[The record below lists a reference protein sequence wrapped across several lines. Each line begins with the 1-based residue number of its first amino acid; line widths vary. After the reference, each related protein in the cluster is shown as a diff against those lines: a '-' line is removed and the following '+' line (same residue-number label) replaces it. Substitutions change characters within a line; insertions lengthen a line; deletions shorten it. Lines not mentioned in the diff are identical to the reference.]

1 MTRKLWTH
9 LGLDLVSLR
18 VFAAAAEEN
27 NLARAA
33 EREHIALSAAS
44 RRISDFEARAGVLL
58 FERRDRGMVL
68 TAPGRRLLEQLQDVF
83 ALLDRI
89 ALDLDEVRVGARGH
103 VRIHAHMSAMASD
116 LPQTIAS
123 FMGLHPG
130 IDLELVE
137 QTSVEAIHAV
147 QTGSA
152 DIGIISANIPA
163 NDLELR
169 HWRKDELVV
178 VLPPAHPLA
187 QQSRVTLQE
196 LVDEPFVAMQQ
207 GSALLALYREHA
219 KKIGRPLRERAH
231 ASSFESARKLVSV
244 GLGVSILPTSAALAS
259 PGSEIVVRPLDE
271 PWAQRSLV
279 ICTRETSRLAT
290 AVKLMLEHLSL
301 EDGTRDHPS
310 VGRPGV

>member
-1 MTRKLWTH
+1 MTRKLWTY

-44 RRISDFEARAGVLL
+44 RRISDFESRAGVLL
-58 FERRDRGMVL
+58 FERRDRGMLL
-68 TAPGRRLLEQLQDVF
+68 TAAGRRLLDQLQDVF

-103 VRIHAHMSAMASD
+103 VRVHAHMSAMASH
-116 LPQTIAS
+116 LPETLAS
-123 FMGLHPG
+123 FMTLHPG

-152 DIGIISANIPA
+152 DVGIVSGNVPA
-163 NDLELR
+163 NDLDLR
-169 HWRKDELVV
+169 HWKKDELVV

-196 LVDEPFVAMQQ
+196 LLDEPFIAMQQ

-219 KKIGRPLRERAH
+219 KQLGRPLRERAH
-231 ASSFESARKLVSV
+231 ASSFESARRLVSV
-244 GLGVSILPTSAALAS
+244 GLGVSILPTSAAVPS
-259 PGSEIVVRPLDE
+259 PGSEILVRPLDE
-271 PWAQRSLV
+271 AWASRSLV
-279 ICTRETSRLAT
+279 ICTREPARLAT
-290 AVKLMLEHLSL
+290 AVKLFLEHLSAD
-301 EDGTRDHPS
+301 EDAVDRAPAAA
-310 VGRPGV
+310 PA

>member
-68 TAPGRRLLEQLQDVF
+68 TAPGRRLLDQLQDVF

-116 LPQTIAS
+116 LPEIIAS
-123 FMGLHPG
+123 FMALHPG

-152 DIGIISANIPA
+152 DIGIVSGNIPA
-163 NDLELR
+163 NELDRR
-169 HWRKDELVV
+169 HWKRDELVV
-178 VLPPAHPLA
+178 VLPPGHPLGP
-187 QQSRVTLQE
+187 QPRVSFQE
-196 LVDEPFVAMQQ
+196 LLDEPFIAMQP
-207 GSALLALYREHA
+207 GSALLALYRDQA
-219 KKIGRPLRERAH
+219 KKHGRSLRERAH
-231 ASSFESARKLVSV
+231 AASFESARKLVSV
-244 GLGVSILPTSAALAS
+244 GLGVTILPASAAVAS
-259 PGSEIVVRPLDE
+259 PRSEIVVRPLDE
-271 PWAQRSLV
+271 PWARRSLV
-279 ICTRETSRLAT
+279 ICTREPSRLAT
-290 AVKLMLEHLSL
+290 AVKLFLEHLSI
-301 EDGTRDHPS
+301 EDDTGDRAPADGAP
-310 VGRPGV
+310 R

>member
-1 MTRKLWTH
+1 MTRKLWTY

-44 RRISDFEARAGVLL
+44 RRISDFESRAGVLL
-58 FERRDRGMVL
+58 FERRDRGMLL
-68 TAPGRRLLEQLQDVF
+68 TAAGRRLLDQLQDVF

-116 LPQTIAS
+116 LPETIAS
-123 FMGLHPG
+123 FMTLHPG

-147 QTGSA
+147 HTGSA
-152 DIGIISANIPA
+152 DVGIVSGNVPA
-163 NDLELR
+163 NELELR
-169 HWRKDELVV
+169 HWKRDELVV

-196 LVDEPFVAMQQ
+196 LLDEPFIAMQE

-219 KKIGRPLRERAH
+219 KQLGRSLRERAH

-244 GLGVSILPTSAALAS
+244 GLGVSILPASAAVAS
-259 PGSEIVVRPLDE
+259 PGSEILVRPPDE
-271 PWAQRSLV
+271 HWASRSLV
-279 ICTRETSRLAT
+279 ICTREPSRLAT
-290 AVKLMLEHLSL
+290 AVKLFLEHLSAE
-301 EDGTRDHPS
+301 EDA
-310 VGRPGV
+310 VGRNTADAPRV